1 MTEKRVEN
9 QTFKQNRKYF
19 LISAMFLI
27 GIFQHRTLL
36 MIIER
41 DIRCTQ

>member
-1 MTEKRVEN
+1 MKN

-27 GIFQHRTLL
+27 GIFVYMGGFGLDFY
-36 MIIER
+36 ISASN
-41 DIRCTQ
+41 